1 MMFLSNGTI
10 GLSLVALA
18 AAIRTVSADGLF
30 TDPLLFSYEPYDSGN
45 TKTLLV
51 SYRDD
56 SAHENVVNYTK
67 KMKGDGRQV
76 KEKNHTLKKAHK
88 LQRAAGSSGDKK
100 AKSDKDRRLRWL
112 QEDQAIMAGFSVL
125 ELETD
130 DLKAEIAAL
139 SAIEG
144 VTAVEEDS
152 MMHIMS
158 MEYDQKLRGG
168 GGVAE
173 HIREIQDAISATA
186 DELPEEDV
194 EAQHGRR
201 LAEETPYGI
210 NMVNASHVW
219 PETPLANIKI
229 CVVDT
234 GYDLGHVDLPT
245 DGVQGYNQYNQLW
258 SNDGNSHGTHC
269 AGTIG
274 AIGGNDIGVTSV
286 NPDPSKFTFYI
297 GKGLSDSGSGSN
309 AGVMAAVQACVE
321 AGAKVISMSLG
332 GGSYSSIDNAA
343 YEDIYDQDVLIVAAA
358 GNSGNSAL
366 SYPASY
372 PSLVSVASL
381 TSSGTRS
388 SFSQYNDQV
397 EISGPGSAVKSTVP
411 GNNYDTYSGTS
422 MACPHVAGVAAL
434 LWSHFPDC
442 TNNQIRNAMINSSVE
457 SGSVGWDKYYGWGRV
472 NAGNAYELLK
482 NGCEV
487 AGGDSNPPAGEGLS
501 YFALGGKDQG
511 VPPAPPTAPPT
522 PGPTVP
528 CPGAQQRFEVQ
539 IITDNYP
546 GETTWTLTDKCDA
559 SIGEMMSGGPY
570 STSSTPYSDMS
581 ACANDGQY
589 EFKINDSF
597 GDGVCCAYGQGSYE
611 VKFGTEV
618 KASGGE
624 FGSSETKIFGT
635 CGPTTPPPSPSPT
648 TPPPSS
654 APTSPPS
661 PSPTTAPP
669 TRSPTLN
676 PTPVPTVPPT
686 PLPTQ
691 VCSAISNRNAC
702 NNTSGRCTWSG
713 SRRNGTCGDSGG
725 GDPCSTCSNFTSR
738 KSCRQCGC
746 TWSRKQCVN

>member
-30 TDPLLFSYEPYDSGN
+30 TDPLMFSYEPYDSGN

-173 HIREIQDAISATA
+173 HIREIQDAIGAAT
-186 DELPEEDV
+186 DELPEEDA
-194 EAQHGRR
+194 EAHHGRR

-245 DGVQGYNQYNQLW
+245 DGVQGYDQYGQLW

-297 GKGLSDSGSGSN
+297 GKGLSDAGSGSN

-343 YEDIYDQDVLIVAAA
+343 YEDIYDQD
-358 GNSGNSAL
+358 GE
-366 SYPASY
+366 
-372 PSLVSVASL
+372 L
-381 TSSGTRS
+381 TSTAYY
-388 SFSQYNDQV
+388 YNGQ
-397 EISGPGSAVKSTVP
+397 PGHT
-411 GNNYDTYSGTS
+411 
-422 MACPHVAGVAAL
+422 
-434 LWSHFPDC
+434 C
-442 TNNQIRNAMINSSVE
+442 T
-457 SGSVGWDKYYGWGRV
+457 
-472 NAGNAYELLK
+472 
-482 NGCEV
+482 
-487 AGGDSNPPAGEGLS
+487 
-501 YFALGGKDQG
+501 
-511 VPPAPPTAPPT
+511 
-522 PGPTVP
+522 
-528 CPGAQQRFEVQ
+528 
-539 IITDNYP
+539 
-546 GETTWTLTDKCDA
+546 
-559 SIGEMMSGGPY
+559 
-570 STSSTPYSDMS
+570 
-581 ACANDGQY
+581 
-589 EFKINDSF
+589 
-597 GDGVCCAYGQGSYE
+597 
-611 VKFGTEV
+611 
-618 KASGGE
+618 
-624 FGSSETKIFGT
+624 
-635 CGPTTPPPSPSPT
+635 
-648 TPPPSS
+648 
-654 APTSPPS
+654 
-661 PSPTTAPP
+661 
-669 TRSPTLN
+669 
-676 PTPVPTVPPT
+676 
-686 PLPTQ
+686 
-691 VCSAISNRNAC
+691 
-702 NNTSGRCTWSG
+702 
-713 SRRNGTCGDSGG
+713 
-725 GDPCSTCSNFTSR
+725 
-738 KSCRQCGC
+738 
-746 TWSRKQCVN
+746 